1 MYKRQKKQIPEFKKS
16 INDHLKI
23 ILSEPDQSSEELSQ
37 AMKYSVMNGGKRI
50 RPMMMLASAVAIDI
64 DTQHVIQFATAIE
77 LLHSFSLIHDDLPCM
92 DDDSLRRGQPTTH
105 IKFGEATATLAADS
119 LQSLAFE
126 LMAKAEFPESK
137 SSQLELIS
145 MIANS
150 IGSGGMAGGQSLDL
164 DSENKKLDPS
174 SVENIYML
182 KTGKLLQASILGPT
196 YFRSL
201 DEEKVSALKNF
212 SESIG
217 VAFQIQDDLIEA
229 VGDADMIGKSIESDK
244 SKNKAA
250 YPLLFGVSE
259 SKKRVENLYESA
271 CDSLKIFGES
281 SNSLKE
287 MAEIIIHRK
296 L

>member
-1 MYKRQKKQIPEFKKS
+1 MYSFKKQIPEFKKS
-16 INDHLKI
+16 IDDDLKM
-23 ILSEPDQSSEELSQ
+23 ILSESNQSSEELYQ
-37 AMKYSVMNGGKRI
+37 AMEYSVMNGGKRI
-50 RPMMMLASAVAIDI
+50 RPLMMLASAIAIDI
-64 DTQHVIQFATAIE
+64 DTQHVIPFATAIE

-105 IKFGEATATLAADS
+105 VKFGEATATLAADS

-150 IGSGGMAGGQSLDL
+150 IGSAGMAGGQSLDL

-196 YFRSL
+196 YFRGL
-201 DEEKVSALKNF
+201 DEKKVSALKSF

-229 VGDADMIGKSIESDK
+229 AGDADMIGKSIESDK

-259 SKKRVENLYESA
+259 SKKRLENLYESA
-271 CDSLKIFGES
+271 CDSLEVFGES
-281 SNSLKE
+281 SNPLRE
-287 MAEIIIHRK
+287 MAEIIIRRK

>member
-1 MYKRQKKQIPEFKKS
+1 
-16 INDHLKI
+16 
-23 ILSEPDQSSEELSQ
+23 
-37 AMKYSVMNGGKRI
+37 
-50 RPMMMLASAVAIDI
+50 
-64 DTQHVIQFATAIE
+64 
-77 LLHSFSLIHDDLPCM
+77 M

-105 IKFGEATATLAADS
+105 VKFGEATATLAADS

-126 LMAKAEFPESK
+126 LMAKAQFPESK

-150 IGSGGMAGGQSLDL
+150 IGSAGMAGGQSLDL

-196 YFRSL
+196 YFREL
-201 DEEKVSALKNF
+201 DEKKVSALKNF

-229 VGDADMIGKSIESDK
+229 VGDAEPIGKSIESDK

-281 SNSLKE
+281 SSSLMD
-287 MAEIIIHRK
+287 MAEIIIRRK

>member
-1 MYKRQKKQIPEFKKS
+1 MSSFKKQIPEFKKS
-16 INDHLKI
+16 IDDYLKT
-23 ILSEPDQSSEELSQ
+23 ILSESDQSSEELSQ

-64 DTQHVIQFATAIE
+64 DTQHVIPFATAIE

-126 LMAKAEFPESK
+126 LMARAEFPESK

-196 YFRSL
+196 YFREV
-201 DEEKVSALKNF
+201 DEKKVLALKNF

-229 VGDADMIGKSIESDK
+229 VGDPDTIGKSIESDK
-244 SKNKAA
+244 SKHKAA

-271 CDSLKIFGES
+271 CDSLKVFGES
-281 SNSLKE
+281 SSSLMD
-287 MAEIIIHRK
+287 MAEIIIQRK

>member
-1 MYKRQKKQIPEFKKS
+1 MS
-16 INDHLKI
+16 INTLINKHKI
-23 ILSEPDQSSEELSQ
+23 EFDKYYYDLLRTNLSSSILAK
-37 AMKYSVMNGGKRI
+37 AMIYGSMNGGKRI
-50 RPMMMLASAVAIDI
+50 RPLMMLASAIAIDI
-64 DTQHVIQFATAIE
+64 DTQHVIPFATAIE

-105 IKFGEATATLAADS
+105 VKFGEATATLAADS

-150 IGSGGMAGGQSLDL
+150 IGSAGMAGGQSLDL

-196 YFRSL
+196 YFREL
-201 DEEKVSALKNF
+201 DEEKVLSLKSF

-229 VGDADMIGKSIESDK
+229 AGDADMIGKSIESDK

-259 SKKRVENLYESA
+259 SKKRLENLYESA
-271 CDSLKIFGES
+271 CDSLEVFGES
-281 SNSLKE
+281 SNPLRE
-287 MAEIIIHRK
+287 MAEIIIRRK

>member
-1 MYKRQKKQIPEFKKS
+1 MSSFKKQIPEFKKS
-16 INDHLKI
+16 IDDHLKI
-23 ILSEPDQSSEELSQ
+23 ILSESDQSSEELSQ

-64 DTQHVIQFATAIE
+64 DTQHVIPFATAIE

-196 YFRSL
+196 YFRVL

-271 CDSLKIFGES
+271 CDSLKVFGES
-281 SNSLKE
+281 SSSLMD
-287 MAEIIIHRK
+287 MAEIIIQRK

>member
-1 MYKRQKKQIPEFKKS
+1 MSSFKKQIPKFKKS
-16 INDHLKI
+16 IDERLKI
-23 ILSEPDQSSEELSQ
+23 ILSESDQSSEELSQ

-64 DTQHVIQFATAIE
+64 DTQHVIPFATAIE

-105 IKFGEATATLAADS
+105 VKFGEATATLAADS

-196 YFRSL
+196 YFRVL

-271 CDSLKIFGES
+271 CDSLEVFGES
-281 SNSLKE
+281 SNPLRE
-287 MAEIIIHRK
+287 MAEIIIRRK

>member
-1 MYKRQKKQIPEFKKS
+1 MSSFKKQIPEFKKS
-16 INDHLKI
+16 IDDYLKT
-23 ILSEPDQSSEELSQ
+23 ILSESDQSSEELSQ

-50 RPMMMLASAVAIDI
+50 RPMMMLASAITIDI
-64 DTQHVIQFATAIE
+64 DTEHVMPFATAIE

-137 SSQLELIS
+137 NSQLELIS

-201 DEEKVSALKNF
+201 DEEKFLALKNF

-271 CDSLKIFGES
+271 CDSLKVFGES
-281 SNSLKE
+281 SSSLMD
-287 MAEIIIHRK
+287 MAEIIIQRK

>member
-1 MYKRQKKQIPEFKKS
+1 MSLFKKQIPEFKKS
-16 INDHLKI
+16 INDQLKI
-23 ILSEPDQSSEELSQ
+23 ILSESDQSSEELSQ

-64 DTQHVIQFATAIE
+64 DTQHVIPFATAIE

-196 YFRSL
+196 YFREL

-229 VGDADMIGKSIESDK
+229 VGDADVIGKSIESDK

-259 SKKRVENLYESA
+259 SKKRVESLYKSA
-271 CDSLKIFGES
+271 CDSLKVFGES
-281 SNSLKE
+281 SSSLMD
-287 MAEIIIHRK
+287 MAEIIIQRK

>member
-1 MYKRQKKQIPEFKKS
+1 MSLFKKQIPEFKKS
-16 INDHLKI
+16 IDDYLKT
-23 ILSEPDQSSEELSQ
+23 ILSESDQSSEELSQ

-50 RPMMMLASAVAIDI
+50 RPMMMLASALAIDI
-64 DTQHVIQFATAIE
+64 DTQHVIPFATAIE

-126 LMAKAEFPESK
+126 IMAKAEFPESK

-196 YFRSL
+196 YFRAL
-201 DEEKVSALKNF
+201 DEEKVLALKNF

-271 CDSLKIFGES
+271 CDSLKVFGES
-281 SNSLKE
+281 SSSLMD
-287 MAEIIIHRK
+287 MAEIIIQRK

>member
-1 MYKRQKKQIPEFKKS
+1 MSSFKKQIPEFKKS
-16 INDHLKI
+16 IDDHLKM
-23 ILSEPDQSSEELSQ
+23 ILSESDQSSEELSQ

-50 RPMMMLASAVAIDI
+50 RPMMMLASAVAIDV
-64 DTQHVIQFATAIE
+64 DSQHVIPFATAIE

-105 IKFGEATATLAADS
+105 VKFGEATATLAADS

-196 YFRSL
+196 YFRTL

-244 SKNKAA
+244 SKNKAT

-271 CDSLKIFGES
+271 CDSLEVFGES
-281 SNSLKE
+281 SNPLRE
-287 MAEIIIHRK
+287 MAEIIIRRK

>member
-1 MYKRQKKQIPEFKKS
+1 MTSFTKQIPEFKKS
-16 INDHLKI
+16 IDNHLKK
-23 ILSEPDQSSEELSQ
+23 ILSESDQSSEELCQ
-37 AMKYSVMNGGKRI
+37 AMEYSVMNGGKRI
-50 RPMMMLASAVAIDI
+50 RPMMMLASAITIDV
-64 DTQHVIQFATAIE
+64 DTQRIIPFATAIE
-77 LLHSFSLIHDDLPCM
+77 LLHSLSLIHDDLPCM

-105 IKFGEATATLAADS
+105 VKFGEATATLAADS

-126 LMAKAEFPESK
+126 SMANAKFPESK
-137 SSQLELIS
+137 SSQLKLIS

-150 IGSGGMAGGQSLDL
+150 IGSAGMAGGQSLDL
-164 DSENKKLDPS
+164 DSENKKLDPL

-196 YFRSL
+196 YYREL

-229 VGDADMIGKSIESDK
+229 EGDADMIGKSVESDK

-250 YPLLFGVSE
+250 YPILFGIDQ
-259 SKKRVENLYESA
+259 SKKRVKNLYESA

-281 SNSLKE
+281 SNSLRE
-287 MAEIIIHRK
+287 MAEIIISRK

>member
-1 MYKRQKKQIPEFKKS
+1 MSSFKKQIPEFKKS
-16 INDHLKI
+16 IDDYLKT
-23 ILSEPDQSSEELSQ
+23 ILSESDQSSEELSQ

-50 RPMMMLASAVAIDI
+50 RPMMMLASAITIDI
-64 DTQHVIQFATAIE
+64 DTEHVMPFATAIE

-126 LMAKAEFPESK
+126 LMARADFPESK

-196 YFRSL
+196 YFRSM
-201 DEEKVSALKNF
+201 DEENFLALKNF

-271 CDSLKIFGES
+271 CDSLKVFGES
-281 SNSLKE
+281 SSSLMD
-287 MAEIIIHRK
+287 MAEIIIQRK

>member
-1 MYKRQKKQIPEFKKS
+1 MSSFKKQIPEFKKS
-16 INDHLKI
+16 IDDHLKI
-23 ILSEPDQSSEELSQ
+23 ILSESDQSSEELSQ

-64 DTQHVIQFATAIE
+64 DTQHVIPFATAIE

-126 LMAKAEFPESK
+126 LMARAEFPESK

-201 DEEKVSALKNF
+201 DEEKFLALKNF

-271 CDSLKIFGES
+271 CDSLKVFGES
-281 SNSLKE
+281 SSSLMD
-287 MAEIIIHRK
+287 MAEIIIQRK

>member
-1 MYKRQKKQIPEFKKS
+1 MSSFKKQIPELKKS
-16 INDHLKI
+16 IDDHLKI
-23 ILSEPDQSSEELSQ
+23 TLSESDQSSEDLYQ
-37 AMKYSVMNGGKRI
+37 AMEYSVMNGGKRI
-50 RPMMMLASAVAIDI
+50 RPMMMLASAIAIDI
-64 DTQHVIQFATAIE
+64 DIQDVIPFAISIE

-105 IKFGEATATLAADS
+105 VKFGEATATLAADS

-137 SSQLELIS
+137 SSQLDLIS

-150 IGSGGMAGGQSLDL
+150 IGSAGMAGGQSLDL
-164 DSENKKLDPS
+164 DSENKKLDPLS
-174 SVENIYML
+174 IENIYML
-182 KTGKLLQASILGPT
+182 KTGKLIQASILGPT
-196 YFRSL
+196 YFREL
-201 DEEKVSALKNF
+201 GEKEVSALINF

-229 VGDADMIGKSIESDK
+229 EGEADTIGKSIESDR

-271 CDSLKIFGES
+271 CDSLKVFGKS
-281 SNSLKE
+281 SSSLMD
-287 MAEIIIHRK
+287 MAEIIIRRK

>member
-1 MYKRQKKQIPEFKKS
+1 MSSFKKQIPEFKKS

-23 ILSEPDQSSEELSQ
+23 ILSESDQSSEELSQ

-64 DTQHVIQFATAIE
+64 DTQHVIPFATAIE

-126 LMAKAEFPESK
+126 LMARADFPESK

-145 MIANS
+145 MLANS

-196 YFRSL
+196 YFRSM
-201 DEEKVSALKNF
+201 DEENFLALKNF

-271 CDSLKIFGES
+271 CDSLKVFGES
-281 SNSLKE
+281 SSSLMD
-287 MAEIIIHRK
+287 MAEIIIQRK

>member
-1 MYKRQKKQIPEFKKS
+1 MTSFKKQIPEFKKS
-16 INDHLKI
+16 IDNHLKK
-23 ILSEPDQSSEELSQ
+23 ILSESDQSSEELCQ
-37 AMKYSVMNGGKRI
+37 AMEYSVMNGGKRI
-50 RPMMMLASAVAIDI
+50 RPMMMLASAITIDV
-64 DTQHVIQFATAIE
+64 DTQRIIPFATAIE

-105 IKFGEATATLAADS
+105 VKFGEATATLAADS

-126 LMAKAEFPESK
+126 SMANAKFPESK
-137 SSQLELIS
+137 SSQLKLIS

-150 IGSGGMAGGQSLDL
+150 IGSAGMAGGQSLDL
-164 DSENKKLDPS
+164 DSENKKLDPL

-196 YFRSL
+196 YYREL

-229 VGDADMIGKSIESDK
+229 EGDEDIIGKSVESDK

-250 YPLLFGVSE
+250 YPILFGIDQ
-259 SKKRVENLYESA
+259 SKKRVKNLYESA
-271 CDSLKIFGES
+271 CDSLKVFGES
-281 SNSLKE
+281 SNSLRE
-287 MAEIIIHRK
+287 MAEIIISRK

>member
-1 MYKRQKKQIPEFKKS
+1 MSSFKKQIPEFKKS
-16 INDHLKI
+16 IDDHLKI
-23 ILSEPDQSSEELSQ
+23 ILSESDQSSEELCQ

-50 RPMMMLASAVAIDI
+50 RPMMMLASAIAIDI
-64 DTQHVIQFATAIE
+64 DTQHVIPFATAIE

-105 IKFGEATATLAADS
+105 VKFGEATATLAADS

-150 IGSGGMAGGQSLDL
+150 IGSAGMAGGQSLDL
-164 DSENKKLDPS
+164 DSENKKLDPL

-196 YFRSL
+196 YFRVL

-271 CDSLKIFGES
+271 CDSLKVFGES
-281 SNSLKE
+281 SSSLMD

>member
-1 MYKRQKKQIPEFKKS
+1 MTSFKKQIPEFKKS
-16 INDHLKI
+16 IDNHLKK
-23 ILSEPDQSSEELSQ
+23 ILSESDQSSEELCQ
-37 AMKYSVMNGGKRI
+37 AMEYSVMNGGKRI
-50 RPMMMLASAVAIDI
+50 RPMMMLASAITIDV
-64 DTQHVIQFATAIE
+64 DTQRIIPFATAIE

-105 IKFGEATATLAADS
+105 VKFGEATATLAADS

-126 LMAKAEFPESK
+126 SMANAKFPESK
-137 SSQLELIS
+137 SSQLKLIS

-150 IGSGGMAGGQSLDL
+150 IGSAGMAGGQSLDL
-164 DSENKKLDPS
+164 DSENKKLDPL

-196 YFRSL
+196 YYREL

-229 VGDADMIGKSIESDK
+229 EGDADMIGKSVESDK

-250 YPLLFGVSE
+250 YPILFGIDQ
-259 SKKRVENLYESA
+259 SKKRVKNLYESA

-281 SNSLKE
+281 SNSLRE
-287 MAEIIIHRK
+287 MAEIIISRK

>member
-1 MYKRQKKQIPEFKKS
+1 MASFKKQIPEFKKY
-16 INDHLKI
+16 INDQLKMT
-23 ILSEPDQSSEELSQ
+23 LNESDQSSKELSE
-37 AMKYSVMNGGKRI
+37 AMEYSVMNGGKRI
-50 RPMMMLASAVAIDI
+50 RPLMMLASATSIDVETE
-64 DTQHVIQFATAIE
+64 DVIPFATAIE

-92 DDDSLRRGQPTTH
+92 DDDSMRRGQPTTH
-105 IKFGEATATLAADS
+105 IRFGEATATLAADS

-126 LMAKAEFPESK
+126 SMSKAKFPKSK
-137 SSQLELIS
+137 STQLELIS
-145 MIANS
+145 MIAKS

-174 SVENIYML
+174 TVEKIYML
-182 KTGKLLQASILGPT
+182 KTGKLLEASILAPT
-196 YFRSL
+196 YFRELS
-201 DEEKVSALKNF
+201 EEQVSALISF

-229 VGDADMIGKSIESDK
+229 EGDEDLIGKSVESDK

-250 YPLLFGVSE
+250 YPILFGINE
-259 SKKRVENLYESA
+259 SKKRVKELYESG
-271 CDSLKIFGES
+271 CDSLKVFGES
-281 SNSLKE
+281 SSALRE

>member
-1 MYKRQKKQIPEFKKS
+1 MSSFKKQIPEFKKS
-16 INDHLKI
+16 IDDHLKK
-23 ILSEPDQSSEELSQ
+23 ILSESDQSSEELSQ

-64 DTQHVIQFATAIE
+64 DTQHVIPFATAIE

-126 LMAKAEFPESK
+126 LMARADFPESK

-271 CDSLKIFGES
+271 CDSLKVFGES
-281 SNSLKE
+281 SSSLMD

>member
-1 MYKRQKKQIPEFKKS
+1 MSSFKKQIPEFKKS
-16 INDHLKI
+16 IDDHLKM
-23 ILSEPDQSSEELSQ
+23 ILSESDQSSEELSQ

-64 DTQHVIQFATAIE
+64 DTQHVIPFATAIE

-196 YFRSL
+196 YFRKL
-201 DEEKVSALKNF
+201 DEEKVSSLKNF

-271 CDSLKIFGES
+271 CDSLEVFGES
-281 SNSLKE
+281 SNPLRE
-287 MAEIIIHRK
+287 MAEIIIRRK
-296 L
+296 F

>member
-1 MYKRQKKQIPEFKKS
+1 MASFKKQIPEFKKY
-16 INDHLKI
+16 INDQLKMT
-23 ILSEPDQSSEELSQ
+23 LNESDQSSKELSE
-37 AMKYSVMNGGKRI
+37 AMEYSVMNGGKRI
-50 RPMMMLASAVAIDI
+50 RPLMMLASATSIDVETE
-64 DTQHVIQFATAIE
+64 DVIPFATAIE

-92 DDDSLRRGQPTTH
+92 DDDSMRRGQPTTH
-105 IKFGEATATLAADS
+105 IRFGEATATLAADS

-126 LMAKAEFPESK
+126 SMSKARFPESK
-137 SSQLELIS
+137 GSQLELIS
-145 MIANS
+145 MIAKS

-174 SVENIYML
+174 TVEKIYML
-182 KTGKLLQASILGPT
+182 KTGKLLEASILAPT
-196 YFRSL
+196 YFRELS
-201 DEEKVSALKNF
+201 EEQVSALISF

-229 VGDADMIGKSIESDK
+229 EGDEDLIGKSVESDK

-250 YPLLFGVSE
+250 YPILFGINE
-259 SKKRVENLYESA
+259 SKKRVKELYESG
-271 CDSLKIFGES
+271 CDSLKVFGES
-281 SNSLKE
+281 SSALRE

>member
-1 MYKRQKKQIPEFKKS
+1 MSSFKKQIPEFKKS
-16 INDHLKI
+16 IDDHLKT
-23 ILSEPDQSSEELSQ
+23 ILSESDQSSEELSQ

-50 RPMMMLASAVAIDI
+50 RPMMMLASAITIDI
-64 DTQHVIQFATAIE
+64 DTEHVMPFATAIE

-105 IKFGEATATLAADS
+105 VKFGEATATLAADS

-150 IGSGGMAGGQSLDL
+150 IGSAGMAGGQSLDL

-201 DEEKVSALKNF
+201 DEEKFLALKNF

-271 CDSLKIFGES
+271 CDSLKVFGES
-281 SNSLKE
+281 SSSLMD

>member
-1 MYKRQKKQIPEFKKS
+1 MALFKKQLPEFKKS
-16 INDHLKI
+16 IDDHLMM
-23 ILSEPDQSSEELSQ
+23 ILSESDQSSEELCQ
-37 AMKYSVMNGGKRI
+37 AMEYSVINGGKRI
-50 RPMMMLASAVAIDI
+50 RPMMMFASAITIDI
-64 DTQHVIQFATAIE
+64 HTEHVIPFAIAIE

-105 IKFGEATATLAADS
+105 VKFGEATATLAADS

-126 LMAKAEFPESK
+126 LMAKAQFPESK

-150 IGSGGMAGGQSLDL
+150 IGSAGMAGGQSLDL
-164 DSENKKLDPS
+164 DSENKRLDPS

-196 YFRSL
+196 YFREL
-201 DEEKVSALKNF
+201 DEKKVLALKNF

-281 SNSLKE
+281 SSSLMD
-287 MAEIIIHRK
+287 MAEIIIRRK

>member
-1 MYKRQKKQIPEFKKS
+1 MSSFKKQIPEFKKS
-16 INDHLKI
+16 IDDYLKT
-23 ILSEPDQSSEELSQ
+23 ILSESDQSSEELSQ

-50 RPMMMLASAVAIDI
+50 RPMMMLASAITIDI
-64 DTQHVIQFATAIE
+64 DTEHVMPFATAIE

-126 LMAKAEFPESK
+126 LMARADFPESK

-201 DEEKVSALKNF
+201 DEEKFLALKNF

-271 CDSLKIFGES
+271 CDSLKVFGES
-281 SNSLKE
+281 SSSLMD
-287 MAEIIIHRK
+287 MAEIIIQRK